1 MLVDRLSIEGAAL
14 WCSGRHRGA
23 PERRCATMPGMAR
36 HDDSLI
42 SQIESDA
49 LDERVSVA
57 TALRKCIVLGGK
69 SGSEQLR
76 DWATRELQGYHG
88 RGDLP
93 DYRIIAAPLM
103 VDGIAG
109 NYQVKGQQFPPS
121 GLPEFAREH
130 ISEKVELRDGVG
142 SIEALGQQAD
152 IKLQPAMA
160 SDLARVMNAESNN
173 PYQQIISIYW
183 SISPTAIQGV
193 LDQIRTAL
201 TQLVAELRANMPAG
215 DDLPSAETANQ
226 AVNVVVTGERSSVHV
241 TTAQASGLDATAT
254 AIATA
259 DPQLAGLLSQL
270 EAVLRADGAA
280 AAAETVAHLTTVLE
294 HPSPDQS
301 KIQRLWA
308 GIKLAAT
315 TNEAVALVSRIAP
328 LLVTGGPHH

>member
-1 MLVDRLSIEGAAL
+1 
-14 WCSGRHRGA
+14 
-23 PERRCATMPGMAR
+23 
-36 HDDSLI
+36 LI
-42 SQIESDA
+42 SQIENDA
-49 LDERVSVA
+49 LDEGVSVA

-88 RGDLP
+88 RDDLP
-93 DYRIIAAPLM
+93 AYRIIAAPLT

-130 ISEKVELRDGVG
+130 LSEKVELRDGVG
-142 SIEALGQQAD
+142 SIEALSQQVD

-160 SDLARVMNAESNN
+160 SDIARVMNAESHN
-173 PYQQIISIYW
+173 PYQQIISLYW
-183 SISPTAIQGV
+183 SVSPTAIRGV

-201 TQLVAELRANMPAG
+201 TQLVAELRANMPN
-215 DDLPSAETANQ
+215 DDDVPTAETANQ
-226 AVNVVVTGERSSVHV
+226 AVSVVVTGERSSVHV
-241 TTAQASGLDATAT
+241 TTAQASGPDATAT

-259 DPQLAGLLSQL
+259 NPELARLLSEL
-270 EAVLRADGAA
+270 EAILRAEGEPV
-280 AAAETVAHLTTVLE
+280 AAETVAHLTTVLE
-294 HPSPDQS
+294 SPRPDKS
-301 KIQRLWA
+301 KIGRLWA

-328 LLVTGGPHH
+328 LLATGGPHH

>member
-1 MLVDRLSIEGAAL
+1 MRS
-14 WCSGRHRGA
+14 
-23 PERRCATMPGMAR
+23 
-36 HDDSLI
+36 DSRLI

-88 RGDLP
+88 RDDLP
-93 DYRIIAAPLM
+93 AYRVIAAPLM

-109 NYQVKGQQFPPS
+109 DYQVKGQQFPPS

-130 ISEKVELRDGVG
+130 ISEMIELRDGVG
-142 SIEALGQQAD
+142 SIEALAQQAD
-152 IKLQPAMA
+152 IKLQPTMA
-160 SDLARVMNAESNN
+160 SDLARVMNAESDN
-173 PYQQIISIYW
+173 PYQQIVSIYW

-201 TQLVAELRANMPAG
+201 TQLVAELRANMP
-215 DDLPSAETANQ
+215 DDDDVPSVEAANQ
-226 AVNVVVTGERSSVHV
+226 AVSVVVTGERSSVHV
-241 TTAQASGLDATAT
+241 TTAQASGPEATAT
-254 AIATA
+254 ATASA

-270 EAVLRADGAA
+270 EILLRSEGET
-280 AAAETVAHLTTVLE
+280 AAAETVAHLATVIE
-294 HPSPDQS
+294 HPSPDES
-301 KIQRLWA
+301 KVQRLWA

-315 TNEAVALVSRIAP
+315 TNKALALVGRIAP
-328 LLVTGGPHH
+328 LVLTGGPHH

>member
-1 MLVDRLSIEGAAL
+1 
-14 WCSGRHRGA
+14 
-23 PERRCATMPGMAR
+23 MPPMAR
-36 HDDSLI
+36 PDKSLI

-49 LDERVSVA
+49 LDEGVSVA

-88 RGDLP
+88 RDDLP
-93 DYRIIAAPLM
+93 AYRIIAAPLM

-130 ISEKVELRDGVG
+130 LSEKVELRDGVG
-142 SIEALGQQAD
+142 SIEALSQQVD

-160 SDLARVMNAESNN
+160 SDIARVMNAESDN
-173 PYQQIISIYW
+173 PYQQIISLYW
-183 SISPTAIQGV
+183 SVSPTAIRGV

-201 TQLVAELRANMPAG
+201 TQLVAELRANMP
-215 DDLPSAETANQ
+215 DDDDVPTAETANQ
-226 AVNVVVTGERSSVHV
+226 AVSVVVTGERSSVHV
-241 TTAQASGLDATAT
+241 TTAQASGPDAT

-259 DPQLAGLLSQL
+259 NPEVGHLLSEL
-270 EAVLRADGAA
+270 EAILRADGEP

-294 HPSPDQS
+294 SPRPDES
-301 KIQRLWA
+301 KIGRLWA

-328 LLVTGGPHH
+328 LLAVAGPHH